1 MAAIIYNYNEVAYL
15 TLIYKDKYKMKEDY
29 YGVGIIPEDS
39 MIGKLY
45 FHEIE

>member
-1 MAAIIYNYNEVAYL
+1 
-15 TLIYKDKYKMKEDY
+15 MKEDY

>member
-1 MAAIIYNYNEVAYL
+1 
-15 TLIYKDKYKMKEDY
+15 MKEDY

-45 FHEIE
+45 FNEIEYVSLHP